1 MHQISSIIATLSE
14 ADKKK
19 FISDLKH
26 RNKRNDTKNIALFKL
41 LDTHDPVEDPDLKLY
56 GKRARGAYHALCKR
70 LHETL
75 IDFVA
80 LKYMDGE
87 SSRESG
93 VLKLVLASRI
103 FFEHQQYPIAFK
115 TITRAEKAAL
125 KYSLYGILND
135 IYNIQLAHA
144 HLSNSFD
151 FENILEKYQNNRT
164 NIQQEENLNLFY
176 AAVQNELTHKNPS
189 ISDILDRNLTLYKI
203 SITKNLSYQSLFKL
217 LQISNQ
223 VANISRNYYEILE
236 FIEEARQKIETSKR
250 VREEHLYFHIQ
261 ILYYLANTYFRIRKF
276 NRSAAA
282 LRSMHHYMLLQD
294 QKYLPV
300 FYCQHLLINS
310 LLEIYTGKL
319 ESVNEKLSHFDF
331 NKYKNEQVY
340 VHDLKLTRIVALFLA
355 ESFKNALQ
363 LYTDFYHSDIW
374 YIKKLGFIWVI
385 KKNLLE
391 ILLLIELDYIDLVES
406 RLRSFRKKHRDHLIE
421 HKEERILL
429 FVSLAEAYYKNKSI
443 VHTQE
448 FILKLDEVLHPEKK
462 DEDIFALSFYAW
474 LKSKTRST
482 STYDTCLSLLGED

>member
-14 ADKKK
+14 TDKKK

-41 LDTHDPVEDPDLKLY
+41 MDTGDPIEDPDLMLY
-56 GKRARGAYHALCKR
+56 GKRAKGAYHALCKR
-70 LHETL
+70 LHESL

-80 LKYMDGE
+80 LKYIEGE
-87 SSRESG
+87 SSKESS
-93 VLKLVLASRI
+93 VLKLVLASSI

-115 TITRAEKAAL
+115 TMARAERSAR
-125 KYSLYGILND
+125 KYALYGLLND

-144 HLSNSFD
+144 HLNKSVD
-151 FENILEKYQNNRT
+151 FGEILKKYHKNRS

-176 AAVQNELTHKNPS
+176 ASVQNELTRKNPS
-189 ISDILDRNLTLYKI
+189 ISDILDRNMAEYKI

-250 VREEHLYFHIQ
+250 IQQEHLYYHIQ

-276 NRSAAA
+276 RRSAAA
-282 LRSMHHYMLLQD
+282 LRSMYHYMLLQD

-300 FYCQHLLINS
+300 FYCQHLLITS
-310 LLEIYTGKL
+310 LLQIYTGELGKAI
-319 ESVNEKLSHFDF
+319 EKLSHFDF
-331 NKYKNEQVY
+331 KKYKNEQVY

-355 ESFKNALQ
+355 ESFKNALH
-363 LYTDFYHSDIW
+363 LYRDFYHSDNW
-374 YIKKLGFIWVI
+374 YVKKLGFIWVI

-391 ILLLIELDYIDLVES
+391 ILLLMELDYIDLVES
-406 RLRSFRKKHRDHLIE
+406 RLRSFRKKFRNHLLE
-421 HKEERILL
+421 HNEEKILL
-429 FVSLAEAYYKNKSI
+429 FVRLAEAYYKNKNI
-443 VHTQE
+443 VYTEE
-448 FILKLDEVLHPEKK
+448 FISKLKEVLHSDKK

-474 LKSKTRST
+474 LQSKTLSKK
-482 STYDTCLSLLGED
+482 TYDTCLLLIGEN